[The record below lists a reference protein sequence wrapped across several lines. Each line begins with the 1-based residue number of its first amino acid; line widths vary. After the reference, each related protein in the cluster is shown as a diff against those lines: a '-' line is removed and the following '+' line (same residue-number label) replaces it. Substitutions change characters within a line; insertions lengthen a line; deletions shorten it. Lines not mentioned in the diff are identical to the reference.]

1 VQAADI
7 VTNESDVEKLKGD
20 FDDTSFFDL
29 KK

>member
-7 VTNESDVEKLKGD
+7 VTNESDIEKSKGD
-20 FDDTSFFDL
+20 FDETSFFDL